1 MRTTASDLYNLYIRA
16 NWGFSSTLTKIRGFD
31 KHNPPLEKQQRIP
44 GIGAGRFNDSVIT
57 VNSTFLEI
65 VDSGN
70 RLRGITAAFA
80 LAGTIPALAGLAG
93 GGYGIF
99 VYGDRFP
106 LGLYIFLIIALLL
119 MTCLGL
125 PLINALI
132 RWDMF
137 RKTHYPMRFNR
148 VDRKVYAWSQDMGV
162 VNMNWDDI
170 HFYQSKASA
179 SEERRGLGREEV
191 RGYVKDEAGNIVH
204 HLVFFKYEGAKMMR
218 GTLEIWELVRRYME
232 EPDGHVQAYRVD
244 QRVLALEGRREGFY
258 DSLTQA
264 TRVLA
269 DSRIM
274 QVILAP
280 AVTWAGTGRILA
292 KWTCRVP
299 RWPAWVEEA
308 CQVAPDDPYV
318 RNRQNERPL
327 KAGEALWPLFCFLLG
342 WAEALTIFYFLFRGY
357 F

>member
-1 MRTTASDLYNLYIRA
+1 MRTTARDLYNLYIRA
-16 NWGFSSTLTKIRGFD
+16 NWGFSSTLTKMRGFG
-31 KHNPPLEKQQRIP
+31 KHSSPLMRQQKAPDID
-44 GIGAGRFNDSVIT
+44 AGRFNDSVIA
-57 VNSTFLEI
+57 VNSTFLEV

-70 RLRGITAAFA
+70 RLRGVNSAFG
-80 LAGTIPALAGLAG
+80 LMGTVPLLLGLG
-93 GGYGIF
+93 GLLYILVAKGGEVPGIF
-99 VYGDRFP
+99 FA
-106 LGLYIFLIIALLL
+106 IFWLAIVVISVLI
-119 MTCLGL
+119 L
-125 PLINALI
+125 PAANTLV

-162 VNMNWDDI
+162 VTMNWDDI

-179 SEERRGLGREEV
+179 SEERRGMGREEV
-191 RGYVKDEAGNIVH
+191 RGYVKDDAGNIVH
-204 HLVFFKYEGAKMMR
+204 HLVFFKYEGGKMMR
-218 GTLEIWELVRRYME
+218 GALEIWELVRRYME

-244 QRVLALEGRREGFY
+244 QRVLALEGRREGFF

-264 TRVLA
+264 TRIMA
-269 DSRIM
+269 DSRLF
-274 QVILAP
+274 QVVFALMVA
-280 AVTWAGTGRILA
+280 WAGTGRILA

-299 RWPAWVEEA
+299 RWPEWVEEK

-342 WAEALTIFYFLFRGY
+342 WAQALTIFYFLFRGY